1 MTMSFLQVRRWLLA
15 AMLASASGAHA
26 APDRPQFVVTS
37 AETLSSSSLRH
48 LPSDNATDSL
58 GTALKLLELNAAQQ
72 HLLTEHV
79 HHQEGRCG
87 GYFAFDSRREA
98 EDFLA
103 NGRALQAMLAT
114 AGMAYN
120 IDNQGTVEPWLLQVT
135 EANIRATI
143 AHLSSYQNRYYASP
157 HGATAA
163 NWIANTWLALGGGRS
178 DVQVELFT
186 ECSNCSTQPSV
197 ILTVQGAALPDEV
210 IVVGAHLDSIRSGA
224 GSEPEQFAPGA
235 DDDASGIAVIT
246 EVIRIALANG
256 WRPQRTIKF
265 MGYAAE
271 EMGLRGSRAIAQNF
285 AAIGIDVVGVL
296 QLDMT
301 NYRSG
306 VSHHF
311 HFISDRVNGPLLA
324 FSKTLFD
331 AYLVPRGFVHRDISC
346 GYACSD
352 HASWTENGFPSV
364 MASEPGS
371 PSNSFYPGL
380 HTASDTLAGVGGTAD
395 ASIPFAYF
403 GLAFI
408 GELAKTSSGTFL
420 DGFEATTL
428 RE

>member
-1 MTMSFLQVRRWLLA
+1 
-15 AMLASASGAHA
+15 
-26 APDRPQFVVTS
+26 
-37 AETLSSSSLRH
+37 
-48 LPSDNATDSL
+48 
-58 GTALKLLELNAAQQ
+58 
-72 HLLTEHV
+72 
-79 HHQEGRCG
+79 
-87 GYFAFDSRREA
+87 
-98 EDFLA
+98 
-103 NGRALQAMLAT
+103 
-114 AGMAYN
+114 
-120 IDNQGTVEPWLLQVT
+120 
-135 EANIRATI
+135 
-143 AHLSSYQNRYYASP
+143 
-157 HGATAA
+157 
-163 NWIANTWLALGGGRS
+163 
-178 DVQVELFT
+178 
-186 ECSNCSTQPSV
+186 
-197 ILTVQGAALPDEV
+197 
-210 IVVGAHLDSIRSGA
+210 
-224 GSEPEQFAPGA
+224 
-235 DDDASGIAVIT
+235 
-246 EVIRIALANG
+246 
-256 WRPQRTIKF
+256 
-265 MGYAAE
+265 
-271 EMGLRGSRAIAQNF
+271 MGLRGSRAIAQNF